1 MDLVE
6 VSPRANPPVC
16 RIMDYGKWMYAN
28 AKKDRKTKAKRH
40 ETELKQIRIR
50 TPKIGDHDLEIKIHH
65 AEKFIERGDR
75 VQFSLRF
82 RGRELAHIEEGQKV
96 FQKIKES
103 LAEIT
108 KVEQDFRREGRRITM
123 LLVPDGKKHQT
134 DRSQRS
140 EAGGQRP
147 EARNGA

>member
-1 MDLVE
+1 
-6 VSPRANPPVC
+6 
-16 RIMDYGKWMYAN
+16 MDYGKWMYAN

-50 TPKIGDHDLEIKIHH
+50 TPKIGDHDLEIKIQH

-103 LAEIT
+103 LAEIV

-123 LLVPDGKKHQT
+123 LLVPDGKKHT
-134 DRSQRS
+134 
-140 EAGGQRP
+140 AKP
-147 EARNGA
+147 EASDNSA